1 MHNWI
6 DPCDLREGI
15 LTLRMAEFP
24 NGRPND
30 DLSARSRVVAL
41 ARLRDELPLET
52 KWVTPAERAAQR
64 AERAAAYKRRLPDR

>member
-1 MHNWI
+1 
-6 DPCDLREGI
+6 
-15 LTLRMAEFP
+15 MAEFP

-41 ARLRDELPLET
+41 GRLRDELPPET

-64 AERAAAYKRRLPDR
+64 AERAAAYKRRLPEG